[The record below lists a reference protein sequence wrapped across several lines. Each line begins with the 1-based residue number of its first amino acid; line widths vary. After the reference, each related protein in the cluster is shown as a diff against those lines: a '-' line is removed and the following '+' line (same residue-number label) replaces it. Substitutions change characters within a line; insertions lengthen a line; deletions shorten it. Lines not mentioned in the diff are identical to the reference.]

1 MNTFLKAVKMV
12 VRNGEP
18 QQLDTL
24 SIRGN
29 NIRYVILPDSL
40 PLDTLLVDDAPK
52 ATKRKDG
59 AERGGRGGPRGG
71 RGGDVSRM
79 SPITL
84 FRNSD
89 HAFLIERTRWARS
102 AKRKR
107 RTTKR
112 QRILNWERRSFVCFY
127 SQKQMAHGCSLY
139 QALDYILNPSVPLG
153 KAIHS
158 LTFSASVIQLI
169 NLSHPRPNPPC
180 GTLP

>member
-71 RGGDVSRM
+71 RGGDVSPDD
-79 SPITL
+79 SITC
-84 FRNSD
+84 FEISD
-89 HAFLIERTRWARS
+89 YASLLEGTRWAWS

-112 QRILNWERRSFVCFY
+112 KGILIWKGALLYVSIRKNKW
-127 SQKQMAHGCSLY
+127 AHGCSLY
-139 QALDYILNPSVPLG
+139 QA
-153 KAIHS
+153 
-158 LTFSASVIQLI
+158 F
-169 NLSHPRPNPPC
+169 
-180 GTLP
+180 